1 MYAVG
6 DRVQFANG
14 NKATLVEVGDGWSH
28 DQPNFKLVWDKHP
41 GYETSTLVIDDRF
54 QRVNRYTVNI
64 EWGGYG
70 ATGSVE
76 VVVESVKAEN
86 ALTAALAHNHTRMI
100 TEGGAGISF
109 HSVRYTPKAEL
120 TEEDEF
126 G

>member
-28 DQPNFKLVWDKHP
+28 DQPNFKLVWDHHER
-41 GYETSTLVIDDRF
+41 GSVVARIDDRF

-64 EWGGYG
+64 EWGAYG